1 MVKGFSK
8 VVLVGNMTRDIEM
21 RTTPS
26 GANVGSF
33 SLAVNRTFKGANGE
47 TNEQTSFIDCSVWGR
62 LAEIIQQYTHKG
74 SPIMVS
80 GRLEQRSWE
89 DKTSGQKRSRVE
101 VVLDDMVLLG
111 GGNSQGGGNYGS
123 SYGGNYG
130 GSSFGG
136 GSFSGGASESAEKSG
151 AKSKSGEGEI
161 VPDDIPD
168 GQIDMSDIPF

>member
-8 VVLVGNMTRDIEM
+8 VILVGNMTRDIEM

-26 GANVGSF
+26 GTNVGSF
-33 SLAVNRTFKGANGE
+33 SVAVNRSYKGANGE
-47 TNEQTSFIDCSVWGR
+47 TSEQTSFIDCTAWGR

-74 SPIMVS
+74 TPIMVS

-101 VVLDDMVLLG
+101 VILDDMVLLG
-111 GGNSQGGGNYGS
+111 GGNAQGGGSYGN
-123 SYGGNYG
+123 SYGGGSG
-130 GSSFGG
+130 GFG
-136 GSFSGGASESAEKSG
+136 GGASEMSG
-151 AKSKSGEGEI
+151 KNDSKNSKSGEGEI